1 MLKFKLIE
9 KQVHLESS
17 DAFDARIQN
26 FFLKGGG
33 GGGFREIFKFAGDS
47 EAYLGNIYRYTYIYI
62 GEGSINIGNEMF

>member
-33 GGGFREIFKFAGDS
+33 GVGGPER
-47 EAYLGNIYRYTYIYI
+47 YLSLRGNPRHISVIYI
-62 GEGSINIGNEMF
+62 DTHIST

>member
-26 FFLKGGG
+26 FFLKGEGG
-33 GGGFREIFKFAGDS
+33 GREKFKFAGDS
-47 EAYLGNIYRYTYIYI
+47 EAYLGNRYTYIYI
-62 GEGSINIGNEMF
+62 GEGIINIGNEMF

>member
-1 MLKFKLIE
+1 MLKFKLKE

-33 GGGFREIFKFAGDS
+33 GGSREIFKFAGDS
-47 EAYLGNIYRYTYIYI
+47 EAYLGNRYTYIYI
-62 GEGSINIGNEMF
+62 GEGIINIGNEMF

>member
-33 GGGFREIFKFAGDS
+33 GGSREIFKFAGDS
-47 EAYLGNIYRYTYIYI
+47 EAYLGNRYTYIYI
-62 GEGSINIGNEMF
+62 GEGIINIGNEMF